1 MTRPDPAPPKVK
13 TTTPEPCPEKAGF
26 FCACRI
32 ASPAT
37 TEARKS
43 QGIAQAATLE
53 LVTAT
58 GGKRYHL
65 GVIARY
71 FWRLLITKRAAQRE
85 RNTEK
90 DKAG

>member
-1 MTRPDPAPPKVK
+1 M
-13 TTTPEPCPEKAGF
+13 
-26 FCACRI
+26 
-32 ASPAT
+32 
-37 TEARKS
+37 
-43 QGIAQAATLE
+43 E